1 MKSLNEYLV
10 LELKADTYKSA
21 YQKARAKGDDR
32 ADKFLA
38 AYIKALQ
45 EETPEAD
52 ELAKKI
58 TSWAKED
65 KQQILKIKKSS
76 DNGGKIGNAGFY
88 FFVNDDTKNP
98 NYRYDDYEKAA
109 RFYLAKKDNDIFFY
123 RFNKDLFITLK
134 NYLPN
139 GVFDRVFSDKYA
151 KGNEDKKFAII
162 DAIGEHHNWY
172 IYFLDDKKLIYVDSK
187 IRTEE
192 KDVTEFVKKKINEL
206 GF

>member
-21 YQKARAKGDDR
+21 YQKAKGKGDDR

-45 EETPEAD
+45 KETSDAD
-52 ELAKKI
+52 EVTKKI
-58 TSWAKED
+58 TAWAKED
-65 KQQILKIKKSS
+65 KQQMLKLKKSA
-76 DNGGKIGNAGFY
+76 DDGGNGGFY
-88 FFVNDDTKNP
+88 FFAKDDTKNT
-98 NYRYDDYEKAA
+98 NYLYDEVIH
-109 RFYLAKKDNDIFFY
+109 FYIGSRDNDQFFY
-123 RFNKDLFITLK
+123 RFYKDLNLFIL

-151 KGNEDKKFAII
+151 KGNENKKFTII
-162 DAIGEHHNWY
+162 DAVGEHHNWY

>member
-52 ELAKKI
+52 EVSKKI
-58 TSWAKED
+58 TAWAKED
-65 KQQILKIKKSS
+65 KQQILKMKKLSENRS
-76 DNGGKIGNAGFY
+76 NSGFY
-88 FFVNDDTKNP
+88 FYSYNQYHDGV
-98 NYRYDDYEKAA
+98 YDKVAH
-109 RFYLAKKDNDIFFY
+109 FYIGSRDNDQFFY
-123 RFNKDLFITLK
+123 RFYKDLNSYIL

-139 GVFDRVFSDKYA
+139 GIFDKVFSDKYS
-151 KGNEDKKFAII
+151 KGNEGKKFAII

>member
-32 ADKFLA
+32 ADKFLD
-38 AYIKALQ
+38 AYLKALQ

-52 ELAKKI
+52 EVTKKI
-58 TSWAKED
+58 TAWAKED
-65 KQQILKIKKSS
+65 KQQILKLKKSA
-76 DNGGKIGNAGFY
+76 DTGGNSGFY
-88 FFVNDDTKNP
+88 FFVKDEDE
-98 NYRYDDYEKAA
+98 DEAIH
-109 RFYLAKKDNDIFFY
+109 FYIGSKDNDKFFY
-123 RFNKDLFITLK
+123 RFYKDLNHYIL

-151 KGNEDKKFAII
+151 KGNEDKKFTII
-162 DAIGEHHNWY
+162 NEVGEHHNWY

-192 KDVTEFVKKKINEL
+192 KDVTEGVKKLINEI
-206 GF
+206 GI